1 MKTSRNIIVEV
12 DYAQNT
18 LLEVNGTFIKSARQ
32 YSDNWRE
39 KNPSVALIMEGNE
52 KFTKGQ
58 FILCHYNHFEWNSEY
73 LISETNNKGIY
84 AIPDNDMILGIIND
98 EGDLM
103 PINGNIFVDRIYQ
116 KNGIFEIPKEYEKP
130 FIDKVKVIQ
139 DGGGYHTGDII
150 YTYRYGNYEIFYVWE
165 NKEKRAFKVDV
176 NDIVGVVR
184 FSQN

>member
-1 MKTSRNIIVEV
+1 
-12 DYAQNT
+12 
-18 LLEVNGTFIKSARQ
+18 
-32 YSDNWRE
+32 
-39 KNPSVALIMEGNE
+39 
-52 KFTKGQ
+52 
-58 FILCHYNHFEWNSEY
+58 
-73 LISETNNKGIY
+73 
-84 AIPDNDMILGIIND
+84 MILGIIND